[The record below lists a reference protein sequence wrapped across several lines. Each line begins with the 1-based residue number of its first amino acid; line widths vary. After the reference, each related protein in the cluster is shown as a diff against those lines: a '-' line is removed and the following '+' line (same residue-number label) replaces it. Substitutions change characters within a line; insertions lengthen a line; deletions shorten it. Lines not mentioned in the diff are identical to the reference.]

1 MIVRRA
7 TYHYIPEADSPG
19 EGFEGGMLRVLITD
33 DQPLVR
39 TGLRTILELEDGL
52 EVVGEARDGVE
63 AVSESAR
70 LQPDVVI
77 MDLQM
82 PGGDGVTATR
92 AITGRAGEGPPHVLV
107 LTTFSDDESVFA
119 ALQAGAAGFL
129 LKDAPPD
136 RLLDAIR
143 VVSTGEGLLDPA
155 VTSRVIA
162 AGARRTTTVAA
173 PDGFEDLTPRER
185 EVFFLIA
192 GGLSNAD
199 IAADLHLGLE
209 TVRTHVKHILLK
221 LGLRDRVQAVV
232 VAYESGLVQP
242 HRV

>member
-1 MIVRRA
+1 
-7 TYHYIPEADSPG
+7 
-19 EGFEGGMLRVLITD
+19 LRVLITD

-52 EVVGEARDGVE
+52 EVVGEACSGPEAVE
-63 AVSESAR
+63 AAAR

-92 AITGRAGEGPPHVLV
+92 EISARAAGGPPRVLV

-119 ALQAGAAGFL
+119 ALQAGAGGFL
-129 LKDAPPD
+129 LKDATPD
-136 RLLDAIR
+136 RLFDAIR
-143 VVSTGEGLLDPA
+143 VVSSGDGLLDPA

-162 AGARRTTTVAA
+162 AGARRGPTNVTSPA
-173 PDGFEDLTPRER
+173 GFEELTARER
-185 EVFFLIA
+185 ELFFLVAA
-192 GGLSNAD
+192 GQSNAN
-199 IAADLHLGLE
+199 IAASLHLGME

-221 LGLRDRVQAVV
+221 LGLRDRVQVVV
-232 VAYESGLVQP
+232 VAYESGLV
-242 HRV
+242 RAGE